1 MPSFIPPPIHI
12 TGGGLTAMKWIG
24 GGESNVF
31 LLHHLCDL
39 TSISKIF
46 SLNSMNIIFFEKGIT
61 FSMML
66 RNLVTLNS
74 IQFLFLMRYPH
85 SKYLIR
91 PRTNCSYISCWVNLY
106 SNCTKTPSPLRGL
119 LTPWEQGSGGGGNLF
134 CENQFPP
141 PKRPPSGVVLSVASL
156 TRLVFVE
163 NWFSCFGIFYLN

>member
-1 MPSFIPPPIHI
+1 MPYFIPPPIHI
-12 TGGGLTAMKWIG
+12 TAYCYEVDW

-119 LTPWEQGSGGGGNLF
+119 LTPWEQGSGGGGKLVLWKPVS
-134 CENQFPP
+134 PP
-141 PKRPPSGVVLSVASL
+141 PQNDPLRGL
-156 TRLVFVE
+156 
-163 NWFSCFGIFYLN
+163 Y

>member
-1 MPSFIPPPIHI
+1 MQEFPQVLSKLALFLSIFFKIIDIPVFILTLICLILSKPYCPPLSPPIHI
-12 TGGGLTAMKWIG
+12 TAYCYEVDW

-91 PRTNCSYISCWVNLY
+91 PRTNCSYISC
-106 SNCTKTPSPLRGL
+106 
-119 LTPWEQGSGGGGNLF
+119 
-134 CENQFPP
+134 
-141 PKRPPSGVVLSVASL
+141 
-156 TRLVFVE
+156 
-163 NWFSCFGIFYLN
+163 

>member
-1 MPSFIPPPIHI
+1 MPSFIPPPNSHHSLLLWS
-12 TGGGLTAMKWIG
+12 GL
-24 GGESNVF
+24 GESNVF

-119 LTPWEQGSGGGGNLF
+119 LTPWEQGSGGGGENLF
-134 CENQFPP
+134 WENQFPP
-141 PKRPPSGVVLSVASL
+141 PQNEPRRGL
-156 TRLVFVE
+156 
-163 NWFSCFGIFYLN
+163 Y